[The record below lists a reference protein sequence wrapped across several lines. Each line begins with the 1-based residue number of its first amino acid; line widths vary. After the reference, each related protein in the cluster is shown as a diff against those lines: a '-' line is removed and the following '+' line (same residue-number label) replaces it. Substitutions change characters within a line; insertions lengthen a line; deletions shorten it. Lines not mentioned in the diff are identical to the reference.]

1 MAENMLF
8 QRNPASTGESSIKN
22 CRLNEHEI
30 TQLAAE
36 FNEWMGAG
44 PSGQLKSEK
53 MIETL
58 LNYLA
63 GGGYYRQLGHSSGI
77 ATSTAFRHTR
87 LTTNFI
93 YEKASDYISL
103 PRAEHEFEQL
113 SSRIEMPDG
122 QMKQVI
128 LYIDGYI
135 SRIQRPDHAGDAY
148 FCGRHGKSCDSINT
162 QLITDKFEQVRH
174 IITGLSGATHDK
186 TATEWSMTFM
196 QFLDDLPG
204 DYVVLVD
211 PAYRNLHPSV
221 IHRVVKPNLSAEE
234 ERYNLD
240 VTKLRQIVER
250 AIGATQLRWRLSQLK
265 ESRMAAKGGILFPS
279 KCLVAMSYLHNRYTN
294 YLV

>member
-1 MAENMLF
+1 
-8 QRNPASTGESSIKN
+8 
-22 CRLNEHEI
+22 
-30 TQLAAE
+30 
-36 FNEWMGAG
+36 
-44 PSGQLKSEK
+44 
-53 MIETL
+53 
-58 LNYLA
+58 
-63 GGGYYRQLGHSSGI
+63 
-77 ATSTAFRHTR
+77 
-87 LTTNFI
+87 
-93 YEKASDYISL
+93 
-103 PRAEHEFEQL
+103 
-113 SSRIEMPDG
+113 
-122 QMKQVI
+122 MKQVI

-135 SRIQRPDHAGDAY
+135 SRIQRPDHAGDTY
-148 FCGRHGKSCDSINT
+148 FCGHGKSCDSINT
-162 QLITDKFEQVRH
+162 QLITDKFGQVRH
-174 IITGLSGATHDK
+174 IITGLSGATHNK

-204 DYVVLVD
+204 DYVVLGD

-265 ESRMAAKGGILFPS
+265 ENRMAAKGGIFFPS